1 MLVLNKLI
9 CFSTGV
15 TRRKMYTY
23 CSTQICKR
31 TSRILLPF
39 IVCLISLPVWP
50 GYACAAGQMDV
61 TRLDALY
68 LDRFINFTVEWQS
81 VNPVLKVMISAG
93 RETKEVAVDE
103 FDNHRNPGGYRGAV
117 TVQLQVEQHYSQNG
131 IPYVVQLEDELRQ
144 KSAAFSGKVSVTP
157 ATGSTLAGG
166 QPVRSD
172 DNWGREN
179 LKTGMAVGPQP
190 AGVTRAGDM
199 IDKLLVVMDRMDI
212 APSIGEIKVNQ
223 MGPDSVTFS
232 TRATDDKGL
241 REVKFRVF
249 DSRGMLVGVQSI
261 TNLGRVWEGTSRSFD
276 LGGGTF
282 RVIAQAVD
290 TAGNTSKEQSAACVL
305 NGAPRELAQVQEQQD
320 STPVATAQQPSA
332 TIPSQGIPSAL
343 DQPQMLQETVPAMDQ
358 TSPYQQSI
366 SSDPSQP
373 SQYQAPPQQYQ
384 QYQQPPPAS
393 YPSQVSP
400 YQQPAHPDPSQ
411 PSQYQAP
418 PQQYQQPPQQYQQPP
433 PASYPSQASPYQQS
447 VPPDPS
453 QPSQYQVPPQ
463 QYQQPVQ

>member
-1 MLVLNKLI
+1 VTDLVGTKNI
-9 CFSTGV
+9 GV
-15 TRRKMYTY
+15 QWLREE
-23 CSTQICKR
+23 I
-31 TSRILLPF
+31 ILLLPS
-39 IVCLISLPVWP
+39 IVRKQSLYTLKYCVFFVFFLLVTS
-50 GYACAAGQMDV
+50 GSASAAGQMDV

-81 VNPVLKVMISAG
+81 LNPVLKVVISAG

-103 FDNHRNPGGYRGAV
+103 FDNHRNPGGYQGAV

-144 KSAAFSGKVSVTP
+144 KSTAFSGKVSVTP

-179 LKTGMAVGPQP
+179 LKTGMALGPQP
-190 AGVTRAGDM
+190 AGVARAGDM

-212 APSIGEIKVNQ
+212 APSIGALKVNV
-223 MGPDSVTFS
+223 MGPDRVTFS
-232 TRATDDKGL
+232 TKATDDKGL

-249 DSRGMLVGVQSI
+249 DSRGILVGSQSL
-261 TNLGRVWEGTSRSFD
+261 NGLGKVWEGTSQSFD

-290 TAGNTSKEQSAACVL
+290 TAGNTSKEQSATCVL
-305 NGAPRELAQVQEQQD
+305 TGAPRELAQIQEQQN
-320 STPVATAQQPSA
+320 SMSSATAQQPS
-332 TIPSQGIPSAL
+332 TVLPPPQGDSSAF
-343 DQPQMLQETVPAMDQ
+343 DQPQVQQETPPPSDQ
-358 TSPYQQSI
+358 SSPYQQS
-366 SSDPSQP
+366 
-373 SQYQAPPQQYQ
+373 
-384 QYQQPPPAS
+384 
-393 YPSQVSP
+393 VT
-400 YQQPAHPDPSQ
+400 PDPSQ

-418 PQQYQQPPQQYQQPP
+418 PQQYQQPPPVTYPSQSSPYQQSAPPGSSQPSLYQAPPQQYQQPP
-433 PASYPSQASPYQQS
+433 PATYPSQTSPYQQS
-447 VPPDPS
+447 TPPDPS
-453 QPSQYQVPPQ
+453 QPSQYQAPPQ